1 MNSVLAT
8 LSGLPVSRDWVIFL
22 AIDPGEKRSGLA
34 VGNRLTQTA
43 SPLRTLH
50 AEGKA
55 KWPLLQEV
63 VNEWQ
68 PHAVIMGVPYHPD
81 GAEHDNTRMAKK
93 WARQIEARF
102 RLPVIEVDERY
113 STTEAHAL
121 GARDPDAAAACII
134 LEQFLRSL
142 P

>member
-1 MNSVLAT
+1 MNMPYAT

-22 AIDPGEKRSGLA
+22 AIDPGEKRTGMA

-43 SPLRTLH
+43 SPLRTIE

-55 KWPLLQEV
+55 KWPMLQQAIDQ
-63 VNEWQ
+63 WQ
-68 PHAVIMGVPYHPD
+68 PDAVIMGVPFHPD
-81 GAEHDNTRMAKK
+81 GAEHENTLMAKK
-93 WARQIEARF
+93 LARQIEGRF
-102 RLPVIEVDERY
+102 QLPVIEVDERY

-121 GARDPDAAAACII
+121 GARDADAAAACII

-142 P
+142 L

>member
-1 MNSVLAT
+1 MNMPYAT

-22 AIDPGEKRSGLA
+22 AIDPGEKRTGMA

-43 SPLRTLH
+43 SPLRTIE

-55 KWPLLQEV
+55 KWPMLQQAIDQ
-63 VNEWQ
+63 WQ
-68 PHAVIMGVPYHPD
+68 PDAFIVGVPFHPD
-81 GAEHDNTRMAKK
+81 GAEHENTLMAKK
-93 WARQIEARF
+93 FARQIEGRF
-102 RLPVIEVDERY
+102 QLPVIEVDERY

-121 GARDPDAAAACII
+121 GARDADAAAACII

-142 P
+142 L

>member
-1 MNSVLAT
+1 MNMPYAT

-22 AIDPGEKRSGLA
+22 AIDPGEKRTGMA

-43 SPLRTLH
+43 SPLRTIE

-55 KWPLLQEV
+55 KWPMLQQAIDQ
-63 VNEWQ
+63 WQ
-68 PHAVIMGVPYHPD
+68 PDAVIMGVPFHPD
-81 GAEHDNTRMAKK
+81 GAEHENTLMAKK
-93 WARQIEARF
+93 FARQIEGRF
-102 RLPVIEVDERY
+102 QLPVIEVDERY

-121 GARDPDAAAACII
+121 GARDADAAAACII

-142 P
+142 L